1 MAKKKQ
7 TGRDLLDQYKQET
20 GYGIS
25 RQSSSGSTNGQALL
39 DDYLRNGGGQN
50 VKNGPYNPD
59 YRTNT
64 KKATPQSYEEA
75 YQQYKQYVAEYQ
87 KQTEFPRRVS
97 VGTAAQQAG
106 GSQKRDYSRMLGLN
120 QLDGDMQPRVQAA
133 QDIQKYLQF
142 QRKVQTGTAAQQ
154 AATNAGQDYSR
165 LIGLNQF
172 DGELERRAAE
182 QEKRYRETVL
192 PDQLRG
198 MKRTSAEMQKQLD
211 QLYEQ
216 KSDEHF
222 RDYQFDENGT
232 AWYTDENGTRRQ
244 ARGVR
249 DIQSEIDTLEARK
262 AALDSARALGQ
273 AENTVGTLDTATRNL
288 LKDINGTNLLKKT
301 DAKHQLQQ
309 KGYSEDQIGRLTE
322 YEKYL
327 EDFEDYQTRMAGAQ
341 QFGRDAPVFSTVTSS
356 LMAPFKALGNIE
368 SFRGILPKGLG
379 GYQNPDMP
387 TNIYSPMYAAT
398 HVSSGIRSGVME
410 GMGPVGQFLYQAGTS
425 ALDSAVNMAVST
437 AIVGTTGLSGEA
449 ASSAVAETMNWVM
462 GSQVAADSVY
472 AGIQSGKSNQEALI
486 DGIVEGAIEGFTE
499 KYSVGDIIETML
511 SGKQVWKKAMR
522 AFASEGAEEIASNWL
537 NRIYDVVAKHDRG
550 EVMGAYA
557 EYLSKG
563 NTKRSMQSL

>member
-50 VKNGPYNPD
+50 VRNGTYNPD

-64 KKATPQSYEEA
+64 RKATPQSYEEA

-120 QLDGDMQPRVQAA
+120 QFDGDMQPRVQAA

-172 DGELERRAAE
+172 DGEMERRAAE

-222 RDYQFDENGT
+222 RNYQFDENGT

-249 DIQSEIDTLEARK
+249 DIQSEIDTLEAMLRQ
-262 AALDSARALGQ
+262 DG
-273 AENTVGTLDTATRNL
+273 
-288 LKDINGTNLLKKT
+288 
-301 DAKHQLQQ
+301 
-309 KGYSEDQIGRLTE
+309 LTH
-322 YEKYL
+322 
-327 EDFEDYQTRMAGAQ
+327 DFEADFNTR
-341 QFGRDAPVFSTVTSS
+341 S
-356 LMAPFKALGNIE
+356 
-368 SFRGILPKGLG
+368 
-379 GYQNPDMP
+379 
-387 TNIYSPMYAAT
+387 
-398 HVSSGIRSGVME
+398 
-410 GMGPVGQFLYQAGTS
+410 
-425 ALDSAVNMAVST
+425 
-437 AIVGTTGLSGEA
+437 
-449 ASSAVAETMNWVM
+449 
-462 GSQVAADSVY
+462 
-472 AGIQSGKSNQEALI
+472 
-486 DGIVEGAIEGFTE
+486 
-499 KYSVGDIIETML
+499 
-511 SGKQVWKKAMR
+511 
-522 AFASEGAEEIASNWL
+522 
-537 NRIYDVVAKHDRG
+537 
-550 EVMGAYA
+550 
-557 EYLSKG
+557 
-563 NTKRSMQSL
+563 

>member
-64 KKATPQSYEEA
+64 RKATPQSYEEA

-172 DGELERRAAE
+172 DGEMERRAAE

-232 AWYTDENGTRRQ
+232 AWYTDESGTRRQ

-273 AENTVGTLDTATRNL
+273 AENTIGALDEETREL
-288 LKDINGTNLLKKT
+288 LREYNKT
-301 DAKHQLQQ
+301 GYLADNEGAEWKLRQ
-309 KGYSEDQIGRLTE
+309 KGYSYDQIKRLAE

-327 EDFEDYQTRMAGAQ
+327 EDFEDYQKRSQSARK
-341 QFGRDAPVFSTVTSS
+341 FGQDAPVTSTVASS
-356 LMAPFKALGNIE
+356 LLAPFKALGNIE
-368 SFRGILPKGLG
+368 SLRGILPKWLG
-379 GYQNPDMP
+379 GYQNEDMP
-387 TNIYSPMYAAT
+387 TNIYSPLYFAT
-398 HVSSGIRSGVME
+398 HESSGIRSGVM
-410 GMGPVGQFLYQAGTS
+410 
-425 ALDSAVNMAVST
+425 
-437 AIVGTTGLSGEA
+437 
-449 ASSAVAETMNWVM
+449 
-462 GSQVAADSVY
+462 
-472 AGIQSGKSNQEALI
+472 
-486 DGIVEGAIEGFTE
+486 
-499 KYSVGDIIETML
+499 
-511 SGKQVWKKAMR
+511 
-522 AFASEGAEEIASNWL
+522 
-537 NRIYDVVAKHDRG
+537 
-550 EVMGAYA
+550 
-557 EYLSKG
+557 
-563 NTKRSMQSL
+563 